1 MDAEDKFAWIRD
13 DEFAR
18 QTLAG
23 MNPLAIERL
32 MVIKFLQDYLF
43 MFQKLKTWILYKQSC
58 RP

>member
-1 MDAEDKFAWIRD
+1 MDAEDKFAWMRD

-32 MVIKFLQDYLF
+32 TVIKFLQGLSLHASKIEDMNIIQAVL
-43 MFQKLKTWILYKQSC
+43 
-58 RP
+58 

>member
-1 MDAEDKFAWIRD
+1 MDAEDKFAWMRD

-32 MVIKFLQDYLF
+32 TVIKFLQGLSLHAS
-43 MFQKLKTWILYKQSC
+43 KN
-58 RP
+58 